1 MNLFSKLGCWLI
13 GWNPEILRSCSEAS
27 YKTLRRY
34 TSALII
40 LMFLWAS
47 IGYLFTEQYLK
58 APLWASAAAA
68 IIFMAVIILIERQ
81 IILQVGNNKIIAWVR
96 VALAF
101 LMAIIGATIIDQI
114 IFKDDIQKTLVEIR
128 EKEVKKVLPSRIATI
143 EARLN
148 VINRNIDSLDQFN
161 LALSDELAK
170 RPTIKST
177 QTESR
182 DVPVVA
188 SDGTTEMKKAYNV
201 TTIDVEN
208 PRKAQLDNNTN
219 LVAEYRAQVEQYTA
233 QMMNAETTLR
243 KELESKTGFLE
254 ELNAIFLLLEQKPVA
269 LAFYLVVFG
278 FFLLLELM
286 ILFSKHND
294 QKCDYEM
301 VVEHQLYMKK
311 IMLEELV
318 RSRTKER
325 ME

>member
-1 MNLFSKLGCWLI
+1 MNWFSKIGCRLI

-58 APLWASAAAA
+58 APLWGRIAASF
-68 IIFMAVIILIERQ
+68 IFMVVIVLIERQ
-81 IILQVGNNKIIAWVR
+81 IILQVGKNKAIGTVR
-96 VALAF
+96 FILAF

-128 EKEVKKVLPSRIATI
+128 DQEVKKMLPNRIATI

-161 LALSDELAK
+161 LKLSDELAK

-182 DVPVVA
+182 DVPVVTA
-188 SDGTTEMKKAYNV
+188 DGTTEMKKAYNV

-208 PRKAQLDNNTN
+208 PRKAQLDNNTK

-233 QMMNAETTLR
+233 QMMNAETNLR
-243 KELESKTGFLE
+243 NELESKTGFLE
-254 ELNAIFLLLEQKPVA
+254 ELSAIILLLRQKPVA
-269 LAFYLVVFG
+269 FAFYMLVLG

-301 VVEHQLYMKK
+301 VVEHQLHMKK

-318 RSRTKER
+318 RSRTEGHKN
-325 ME
+325 